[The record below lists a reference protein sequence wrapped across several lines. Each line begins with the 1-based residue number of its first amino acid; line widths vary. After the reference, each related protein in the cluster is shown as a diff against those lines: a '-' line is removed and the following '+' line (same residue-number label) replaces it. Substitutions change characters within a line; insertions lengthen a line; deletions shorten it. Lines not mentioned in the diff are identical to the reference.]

1 MAENLL
7 QDTKL
12 RAATAERNGLYLRD
26 GGGLRFRLLKPSANH
41 RNGARLAEFHFK
53 LKAEDGTYK
62 SGALHL
68 GTIGDP
74 FTDATGKT
82 RPFTL
87 ADARSARNAAR
98 ELVAKGIDPRQA
110 RRLSEIEAAEAQ
122 RHRLAELD
130 ARQTVKQAFERW
142 RDLYLADVKN
152 RKDAGT
158 AVAELFERHVLPTV
172 GELPLEGFKRGHV
185 ADLLDRLM
193 AKGLRRTANMT
204 LSLLRQFVR
213 YCAVRDWIAHDPT
226 LALSKANFGGKE
238 KPRDRALSVN
248 EIVELRERLPDAKL
262 PERIGHALWL
272 ILATGCRVGEL
283 AGARAVDFDLPGRL
297 WHLPETKNGTAHI
310 VHLSDFAL
318 RHADAL
324 LKTCGPSAYVLPG
337 RGADVADGDADNDD
351 ENGGD
356 RPVSD
361 KLITKMVGD
370 RQRTTPLK
378 GRSKA
383 VATLLLARGKW
394 TPHDLRRTLATRMRE
409 DLNVSS
415 DVIERCLNHTP
426 QGIVATYQTGTLM
439 AERKA
444 AFEAWG
450 QELDRLMTAQR
461 SNVVELPARVAA

>member
-7 QDTKL
+7 THARL
-12 RAATAERNGLYLRD
+12 STATAERDGLYLAD

-41 RNGARLAEFHFK
+41 KNGARLAEFHFK
-53 LKAEDGTYK
+53 LKAEGGAYK
-62 SGALHL
+62 NGALHL

-74 FTDATGKT
+74 FTDTTGKT

-110 RRLSEIEAAEAQ
+110 RRLSEIEVAETQ
-122 RHRLAELD
+122 RQRLAELD

-142 RDLYLADVKN
+142 RDLYLANN

-158 AVAELFERHVLPTV
+158 AVAELFERHVLPAV
-172 GELPLEGFKRGHV
+172 GDLPLEGFKRGHV
-185 ADLLDRLM
+185 ADLLDRLT
-193 AKGLRRTANMT
+193 AQGLRRTANMT

-213 YCAVRDWIAHDPT
+213 YCAVRDWITHDPT
-226 LALSKANFGGKE
+226 LALSKASFGGTE

-248 EIVELRERLPDAKL
+248 EIVELREKLPAAKL
-262 PERIGHALWL
+262 PGRINHALWL

-283 AGARAVDFDLPGRL
+283 AGARAVDFDMKGML
-297 WHLPETKNGTAHI
+297 WHLPETKNGSAHI
-310 VHLSDFAL
+310 VHLSDFAR

-324 LKTCGPSAYVLPG
+324 LQARGPSAYVLPG
-337 RGADVADGDADNDD
+337 RGADVAEGEADNDE

-409 DLNVSS
+409 DLNISS

-450 QELDRLMTAQR
+450 AELERLMTAQR